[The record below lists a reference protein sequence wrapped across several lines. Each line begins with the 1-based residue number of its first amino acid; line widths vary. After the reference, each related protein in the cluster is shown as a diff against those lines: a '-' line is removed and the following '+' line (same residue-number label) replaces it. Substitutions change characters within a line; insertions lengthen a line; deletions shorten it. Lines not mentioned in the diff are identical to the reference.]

1 VKGIGAALVVLVVCG
16 GGGVAYAWGGG
27 GGGGN
32 HCNASASTGS
42 DGKNCPSL
50 DIVWQNPSGV
60 TPGPNV
66 QCTLAL
72 NTSALTVLIGGLA
85 PGTNCT
91 FFASLA
97 NVGKDDVSLTE
108 NVTLSAPASCRLFT
122 YGDNIPANPA
132 RELRSGS
139 SYGFQGKVGLSSS
152 AGNRCQGAVA
162 TFLVTITGSQSS
174 SPCGNGPG
182 GPQVAAGSR
191 SPAVA

>member
-1 VKGIGAALVVLVVCG
+1 VKWIGPALVILVLAAS
-16 GGGVAYAWGGG
+16 GGVAYACGGG

-32 HCNASASTGS
+32 HCNAGASTGS

-66 QCTLAL
+66 RCTLAL
-72 NTSALTVLIGGLA
+72 NSSSLTILIGGLA

-108 NVTLSAPASCRLFT
+108 NVSLSAPATCRLFS
-122 YGDNIPANPA
+122 YGDNIPSNPA

-139 SYGFQGKVGLSSS
+139 AYGFQGKVGLSST
-152 AGNRCQGAVA
+152 AGNSCQGAVA
-162 TFLVTITGSQSS
+162 TFFVTITGSQYS

-182 GPQVAAGSR
+182 GPQVVTGAR
-191 SPAVA
+191 SPAAV